1 MVGMKAVPRSA
12 LRLAIVLA
20 WFACLPAFAAAPK
33 PEPGGTGMVREITD
47 GDTLVIE
54 MVEATP
60 TTPPEAAVGSKI
72 PVRLVGIQA
81 PKLPLGRPDF
91 RAWPRAEES
100 KAALSELALGK
111 RLTLSFGGQR
121 RDRHGRLLAHLHAED
136 GTWIQGEMLRAGM
149 ARVYTFADNREL
161 AAEMYAL
168 ERAAREARRGIWGN
182 AFYAV
187 RTPEQLAPLVG
198 TFQLVEGRVKNA
210 AIVHSRAYLN
220 FGADW
225 KTDFTVTIPPPGLT
239 LFRRAK
245 LDIAGLSGKRIRV
258 RGWVETYHGPMIE
271 ATHPEQIEVLE

>member
-1 MVGMKAVPRSA
+1 
-12 LRLAIVLA
+12 
-20 WFACLPAFAAAPK
+20 
-33 PEPGGTGMVREITD
+33 
-47 GDTLVIE
+47 
-54 MVEATP
+54 
-60 TTPPEAAVGSKI
+60 
-72 PVRLVGIQA
+72 
-81 PKLPLGRPDF
+81 
-91 RAWPRAEES
+91 
-100 KAALSELALGK
+100 
-111 RLTLSFGGQR
+111 
-121 RDRHGRLLAHLHAED
+121 
-136 GTWIQGEMLRAGM
+136 MLRAGM